1 MRPKPLPV
9 PGAPATSPAAQLA
22 SPVLSGRCRQ
32 VYRMAWRP
40 VKLPGCRPMRPIAA
54 TLLILV
60 AALGLRL
67 AYIGATPGFAIV
79 HDARDYDVH
88 AVAVAHH
95 GDFSTNLTGMPTAFR
110 PPGYVYLLG
119 GAYRL
124 FGVRDSPA
132 HDRILVAR
140 LLGAVIGTIG
150 VALVGLLALRFW
162 SRRVAL
168 VAMALAAIYL
178 PAVLVSDAM
187 MSEQLFVVFMLAAL
201 VAALWRRGSLATAA
215 LAGVFTGLAILTRA
229 NGLILLAPLVWAVWL
244 PPRRRP
250 RALLAPALLTVVALL
265 VVAPWTIRNIRE
277 LHHFVPVT
285 TQLGTALAGTYNSEA
300 REDPVNPGSW
310 RSLRRIEEYLPL
322 SANFATTSEAE
333 REQRLRKA
341 GEHFIREH
349 PGYLFTVWW
358 FNTRRILDLSSEAWS
373 RHTASTIS
381 VGPQAS
387 DRAVVCFWIFL
398 ALAIAG
404 VFVRATR
411 AAPWWLWTVP
421 LLMYLSVV
429 FLAAETPRYRAP
441 VDPFIIILAALAVE
455 AVTVRACSRRRSSSR
470 PSTTASSAV
479 R

>member
-1 MRPKPLPV
+1 MRW
-9 PGAPATSPAAQLA
+9 AA
-22 SPVLSGRCRQ
+22 
-32 VYRMAWRP
+32 
-40 VKLPGCRPMRPIAA
+40 
-54 TLLILV
+54 LLILV
-60 AALGLRL
+60 VALGLRL

-88 AVAVAHH
+88 AVSVAHH

-110 PPGYVYLLG
+110 PPGYVYLLA
-119 GAYRL
+119 GAYRV
-124 FGVRDSPA
+124 FGVQDSPA

-162 SRRVAL
+162 SPRVAL
-168 VAMALAAIYL
+168 IAMGLAAIYV
-178 PAVLVSDAM
+178 PAIVVSDAM

-201 VAALWRRGSLATAA
+201 VAVLWRRGSPATAA
-215 LAGVFTGLAILTRA
+215 LAGVFAGLAILTRA
-229 NGLILLAPLVWAVWL
+229 NGLILLAPLVWAVWMA
-244 PPRRRP
+244 PRRRP
-250 RALLAPALLTVVALL
+250 RSLLAPAVLGAVALL
-265 VVAPWTIRNIRE
+265 VVAPWTIRNVRE

-300 REDPVNPGSW
+300 RDDPVNPGSW
-310 RSLRRIEEYLPL
+310 RSLRRVEEYLPL
-322 SANFATTSEAE
+322 SANFRTTNEAE

-341 GEHFIREH
+341 GYHFIAEH
-349 PGYLFTVWW
+349 PGYLLTVWW
-358 FNTRRILDLSSEAWS
+358 WNTRRILDMSSRTWS

-398 ALAIAG
+398 ALAIGGA
-404 VFVRATR
+404 FVRPALAAT
-411 AAPWWLWTVP
+411 WWLWTVP
-421 LLMYLSVV
+421 RLMFLSVV
-429 FLAAETPRYRAP
+429 FLAAETPRCRAP
-441 VDPFIIILAALAVE
+441 VDPFIIILAALAVD

-470 PSTTASSAV
+470 PSTTASSAT